1 MVWVCPVCSAVIW
14 AERSRD
20 IGMAAA
26 LHIGQGGK
34 VAMMTTTARHSL
46 DDRLRGLVGYMRG
59 GWDGIWRGRAGMRLR
74 EDLGLVG
81 FIRVMEVTYGVN
93 GWHPHFHTALFL
105 PGDAT
110 NESLNWALEDAF
122 IRWSAGVVK
131 AGGKVPQRQAQDVRL
146 FGSGDVG
153 ELAAYLSKQFVGPM
167 LGASGSASGAERRA
181 HLAHAARTGESLGRE
196 MTQGARKRA
205 RKVYGTSPVWVLLD
219 DARILG
225 DADALDLWHEYER
238 ATYRVKGVVWSQ
250 GLRARFHLGKERS
263 DEEIVDDDRGGEA
276 VLALTDAGLARMIN
290 DFELVPEMQDAYE
303 VAGYAGL
310 RMFLDTNGV
319 EYEVIEEMNHDDYAV

>member
-1 MVWVCPVCSAVIW
+1 
-14 AERSRD
+14 
-20 IGMAAA
+20 
-26 LHIGQGGK
+26 
-34 VAMMTTTARHSL
+34 
-46 DDRLRGLVGYMRG
+46 
-59 GWDGIWRGRAGMRLR
+59 
-74 EDLGLVG
+74 
-81 FIRVMEVTYGVN
+81 
-93 GWHPHFHTALFL
+93 
-105 PGDAT
+105 
-110 NESLNWALEDAF
+110 
-122 IRWSAGVVK
+122 
-131 AGGKVPQRQAQDVRL
+131 
-146 FGSGDVG
+146 
-153 ELAAYLSKQFVGPM
+153 
-167 LGASGSASGAERRA
+167 
-181 HLAHAARTGESLGRE
+181 